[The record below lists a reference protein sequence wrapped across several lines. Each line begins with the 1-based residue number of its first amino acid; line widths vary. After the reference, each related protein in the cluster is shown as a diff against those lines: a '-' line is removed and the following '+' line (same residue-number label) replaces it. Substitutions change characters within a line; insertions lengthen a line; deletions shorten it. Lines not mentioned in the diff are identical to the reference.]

1 MMLAKLKQLVDL
13 RRLLLPNWITQCFA
27 SKSWSTSYTCRE
39 CSDFVE
45 TGQCLGDGK
54 LKVGGDRIL
63 LHAERI
69 EAGSEIRDPR
79 REAFHLSWKNGGD
92 PDTPPNVLNRKSTRL
107 KSRH

>member
-45 TGQCLGDGK
+45 TGQCIGDGK

-63 LHAERI
+63 LQAERN

-79 REAFHLSWKNGGD
+79 REAIHISWKNGGRSAEH
-92 PDTPPNVLNRKSTRL
+92 TYELQ
-107 KSRH
+107 